1 MNNLLEVLR
10 GTAYLLIYLLH
21 TAMFIRAI
29 ISWFPVGEGKFSGFL
44 YALTEPVIFPV
55 RVLFDKL
62 GIGTSLPLDIPF
74 FVTFLLLSFISMFL

>member
-29 ISWFPVGEGKFSGFL
+29 LSWFPVGEGKFSGFL
-44 YALTEPVIFPV
+44 YALTEPVIYPV
-55 RVLFDKL
+55 RLVFDKL
-62 GIGTSLPLDIPF
+62 GIGTSLPIDIPF
-74 FVTFLLLSFISMFL
+74 FVTFLLLSFISMLL